1 MRKEELQTI
10 LNKANKGDKKSIHLR
25 PLLNNIYLVKVW
37 TRIKKTHT
45 QFDPLSC
52 YLIKNNDNKYVG
64 IVCDMGHDLHWYV
77 SFQHRKQGLL
87 TKAMKEVILFHLF
100 QNRAMQS
107 ITITESEI
115 GYSNYQASLKVATAL
130 GFKRE
135 SDNTFILNADQ
146 YQSEELLFG
155 QDTDITQERISEI
168 KAELKNISY
177 SLWKVQT
184 EIEMALGLSDCTT
197 DIKQLV
203 DDINDQ
209 GQFIEDKYWDYK
221 EINKALY

>member
-1 MRKEELQTI
+1 MTKEELQTI

-25 PLLNNIYLVKVW
+25 PLLNNVYLAKVW
-37 TRIKKTHT
+37 IRIKKTRS

-52 YLIKNNDNKYVG
+52 YLLKNTANKFVG
-64 IVCDMGHDLHWYV
+64 IVCDMRHDLHWYV
-77 SFQHRKQGLL
+77 SFQYRKQGLL

-107 ITITESEI
+107 ISITESEI
-115 GYSNYQASLKVATAL
+115 GNKNYQASIKVATAL
-130 GFKRE
+130 GFKKE
-135 SDNTFILNADQ
+135 SDNKFILNADQ

-155 QDTDITQERISEI
+155 DDTDITQDRIC
-168 KAELKNISY
+168 ELKDELKKISY

-184 EIEMALGLSDCTT
+184 EIEMALGESDCTT

-203 DDINDQ
+203 DEINDQ
-209 GQFIEDKYWDYK
+209 VLIIEDTYWDFK
-221 EINKALY
+221 DINKVLY